1 MDIGTEYDNDMN
13 IDEEA
18 ASEISPSVWL
28 GSYSLLSQQQFLDA
42 KNIKVII
49 NCSATCTFLKELG
62 ASGMNMS
69 SDLVILLLDPSFD
82 AGRVTSDEMPLL
94 DDYMSRFNRILQNYI
109 NFFYNLNPQ
118 ANNLIHKFPQNKPLS
133 ISSPILTGNLKEQF
147 FNINRLL
154 KLLKNVN
161 DSIGTL
167 IVSPDGNSK
176 LSTALTMSYL
186 MDNYNFNFDASY
198 TNLKITRPL
207 IVPFNYQYYND
218 LLIIENL
225 KKFYLENS
233 SIKQTNNVLLT
244 TNCNLKR
251 KNEYDCI
258 WVGGAKRKN
267 VE

>member
-82 AGRVTSDEMPLL
+82 ASRVTSDEMPLL

-251 KNEYDCI
+251 KNEYDYIC
-258 WVGGAKRKN
+258 VGGAKRKN

>member
-49 NCSATCTFLKELG
+49 NCSPTCTFLKELG
-62 ASGMNMS
+62 ASGMNIS

-207 IVPFNYQYYND
+207 LVPFNYQYYND

-244 TNCNLKR
+244 ANCNLKR

>member
-1 MDIGTEYDNDMN
+1 MDIGMENDNDMN
-13 IDEEA
+13 IDGE

-28 GSYSLLSQQQFLDA
+28 GSYSVLSQQPFLDA

-49 NCSATCTFLKELG
+49 NCSPTCKFLKELS
-62 ASGMNMS
+62 ASGMSMS
-69 SDLVILLLDPSFD
+69 SDLVILLLDPPFD
-82 AGRVTSDEMPLL
+82 SGKVTDDEMPLL
-94 DDYMSRFNRILQNYI
+94 NDYMSRFNRILQNYI
-109 NFFYNLNPQ
+109 SFFYNLNPEV
-118 ANNLIHKFPQNKPLS
+118 NNLIHKFPQNKPLN

-154 KLLKNVN
+154 KLLKNMN
-161 DSIGTL
+161 NSIGTL
-167 IVSPDGNSK
+167 IVSPDGNSQ
-176 LSTALTMSYL
+176 LSTGVAMSYL

-207 IVPFNYQYYND
+207 IIPLNYQYYDD

-225 KKFYLENS
+225 KKFYQENT

-251 KNEYDCI
+251 KNDYDYI
-258 WVGGAKRKN
+258 WVGGSKRKN

>member
-13 IDEEA
+13 IDGEA

-94 DDYMSRFNRILQNYI
+94 DDYMSRFNRNLQNYI
-109 NFFYNLNPQ
+109 NFFYNLNTP

-176 LSTALTMSYL
+176 LSTGLTMSYL

-244 TNCNLKR
+244 ANCNLKR
-251 KNEYDCI
+251 KNEYDYI

>member
-176 LSTALTMSYL
+176 LSTGLTMSYL

-244 TNCNLKR
+244 ANCNLKR